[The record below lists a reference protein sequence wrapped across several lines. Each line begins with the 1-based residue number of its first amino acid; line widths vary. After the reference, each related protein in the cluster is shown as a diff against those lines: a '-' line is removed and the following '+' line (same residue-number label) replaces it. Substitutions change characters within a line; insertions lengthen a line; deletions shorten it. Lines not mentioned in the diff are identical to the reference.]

1 MTIRKLIVAY
11 RRRHRNAFAPM
22 SHTSPCAELA
32 KLQLQY
38 KLALRAWAEL
48 EFTPHNVPFETE
60 ASRIARAHRK
70 QHFLNARNAAAFPLS
85 DHKMACLVC
94 RTTQRQS

>member
-11 RRRHRNAFAPM
+11 KGRHRNAFAHT
-22 SHTSPCAELA
+22 SDTSPCAELA

-38 KLALRAWAEL
+38 KLALRAWGEL
-48 EFTPHNVPFETE
+48 EFAPHNVPFETE
-60 ASRIARAHRK
+60 ASRIAKVHRK

-85 DHKMACLVC
+85 EHKMACSVC